1 MGLLGQ
7 QDHPDVVAAVEHV
20 IARAR
25 QAGRP
30 VGVNAFAPALAE
42 RYIDGGI
49 DFILVAADVSLLAR
63 STEEIAA
70 RFIADT
76 SDERRTSY

>member
-1 MGLLGQ
+1 M
-7 QDHPDVVAAVEHV
+7 
-20 IARAR
+20 
-25 QAGRP
+25 
-30 VGVNAFAPALAE
+30 NAFAPALAE

-76 SDERRTSY
+76 SDGRRSSY